1 MLSKLWNRTENEVH
15 GGGVSGVNRIETG
28 TDQKV
33 IEERIDHILEALW
46 MAKEDG
52 EDFVASSHFPISH
65 LGNGHEDAFAHESPD
80 TRAGTIEM
88 EELVAQGL
96 VERVDKSYQL
106 TRTGEDR
113 AKKIIRRHR
122 LAELLL
128 TEVLDADWRDQRE
141 VCRLEHG
148 LSPKTADRICAFLGH
163 PTTCPHGRPIPK
175 GKCCENRN
183 KQLAPL
189 VEPLSNVEVG
199 KDYRIVF
206 ITPKNHARLDRLSV
220 LGVHPGSV
228 LHLHQKRPTY
238 VVRVGET
245 DVALDL
251 DIADD
256 IFVKLV

>member
-1 MLSKLWNRTENEVH
+1 ML
-15 GGGVSGVNRIETG
+15 
-28 TDQKV
+28 
-33 IEERIDHILEALW
+33 
-46 MAKEDG
+46 
-52 EDFVASSHFPISH
+52 
-65 LGNGHEDAFAHESPD
+65 
-80 TRAGTIEM
+80 
-88 EELVAQGL
+88 
-96 VERVDKSYQL
+96 
-106 TRTGEDR
+106 
-113 AKKIIRRHR
+113 
-122 LAELLL
+122 
-128 TEVLDADWRDQRE
+128 RE
-141 VCRLEHG
+141 
-148 LSPKTADRICAFLGH
+148 PK
-163 PTTCPHGRPIPK
+163 
-175 GKCCENRN
+175 
-183 KQLAPL
+183 QAPL